1 VTTSIRDTQKPGG
14 GILEMPGNPW
24 LQGFP
29 DTRIPPATII
39 DGIVVARSESP
50 IGIGPHPRYRS
61 ALLRR
66 CPGIA
71 PIPCLEIAR
80 EEQATRQAKHK

>member
-1 VTTSIRDTQKPGG
+1 MTTTIRDSQKPGG
-14 GILEMPGNPW
+14 RILEIPGKTW

-29 DTRIPPATII
+29 DTRIPPATIV
-39 DGIVVARSESP
+39 DGIVVARGEAP
-50 IGIGPHPRYRS
+50 IRIGPHSRRRS

-71 PIPCLEIAR
+71 PIPCLEIPR
-80 EEQATRQAKHK
+80 EEQTSRQAKHK